1 MPAPV
6 DRRLLRESRA
16 ARTHLTLVGALALA
30 SAALIVAQAVLL
42 ACIIDRA
49 ALRHASAAALEGK
62 LLALGAVLLARA
74 AVGGGFEL
82 SAQLGA
88 SRAMSELRGRLA
100 RRLLGADGAAPAG
113 GPAIAGAATGGPA
126 TGGPGSA
133 GPAAIRTGE
142 LAAAAVQGVDGL
154 RAYFAGYLPQLVL
167 AAVVPAAVLAWAA
180 AADPIAAGLLA
191 LTVPILIVFM
201 VLIGK
206 GARAQTQRRWQALS
220 LLSSHFLDVVRGLPT
235 LRAHRRERAQAG
247 MLAEVGE
254 RYRSETM
261 ATLRVAFLSA
271 LVLEL
276 CAMVGTALAAATI
289 GVQLVDGAL
298 SLTAG
303 LTVLLLAP
311 ELYGPLRQIG
321 QQFHAAADGTAAAAR
336 IYAVL
341 DQPPALQAPASVAAP
356 RLATSRVAA
365 PPRAAPPRAAPRVA
379 SPRRAAPGLGT
390 PRVPDPAREPVRL
403 RAVDYEYPLRP
414 GRVLERIDLELA
426 AGEITALVGRSGA
439 GKSTI
444 ARLIMRLADPSA
456 GEVSCGGAD
465 LRAIDVE
472 RWRAQIAW
480 VPQRPQLFAG
490 TVAENIRLGA
500 GDADAER
507 VREAARA
514 AGALAFIEGL
524 AQGFDTPVGEDGVR
538 LSAGQRQRIAL
549 ARAILRDARLLV
561 FDEPTAH
568 LDETGAARIAEL
580 LPALAAGRTVLLIV
594 HHPQLAEHAHRLV
607 RIEHGRALE
616 TPTPAPAT
624 RAMAVLA

>member
-1 MPAPV
+1 MPTPV

-30 SAALIVAQAVLL
+30 SAVLIVAQAVLL
-42 ACIIDRA
+42 AYIIDRA
-49 ALRHASAAALEGK
+49 ALRHASVTALEGQ

-154 RAYFAGYLPQLVL
+154 RAYFAGYVPQLVL

-276 CAMVGTALAAATI
+276 CAMIGTALAAATI

-356 RLATSRVAA
+356 RLATSRVAT
-365 PPRAAPPRAAPRVA
+365 PPHAAPRVA

-456 GEVSCGGAD
+456 GEVSCGGVD

-624 RAMAVLA
+624 PAMAVLA